1 MVLTQDEQATLNS
14 LGSNKK
20 NFELI
25 AKFFIRPFESLPK
38 EYKNVPNE
46 QLGEI
51 IKSQL
56 LARELCIKYLLEM
69 KSSVASEVEGSTP
82 IAPE

>member
-1 MVLTQDEQATLNS
+1 MVLTQEEQATLNA

-25 AKFFIRPFESLPK
+25 AKFFVRPFEELPNQ
-38 EYKNVPNE
+38 YKNVPNE

-56 LARELCIKYLLEM
+56 LARELGIKYLLEM
-69 KSSVASEVEGSTP
+69 KSNVASEEGTNTP

>member
-1 MVLTQDEQATLNS
+1 MILTQEEQATLNA

-20 NFELI
+20 NLELI
-25 AKFFIRPFESLPK
+25 GRFFIRPFETLSP

-51 IKSQL
+51 IKSQM
-56 LARELCIKYLLEM
+56 LARENNIKYLLEM
-69 KSSVASEVEGSTP
+69 KANIATETAVVTP
-82 IAPE
+82 TAPE

>member
-1 MVLTQDEQATLNS
+1 MVLTQDEQATLNA

-25 AKFFIRPFESLPK
+25 AKFFIRPFEGLPN

-51 IKSQL
+51 IKGQL
-56 LARELCIKYLLEM
+56 LARENSVKYLLEM
-69 KSSVASEVEGSTP
+69 KAHVATEAASTVP

>member
-1 MVLTQDEQATLNS
+1 MVLTQDEQATLNA
-14 LGSNKK
+14 LGANKK

-25 AKFFIRPFESLPK
+25 AKFFVRPFEGLPN

-56 LARELCIKYLLEM
+56 LARELGIKYLLEM
-69 KSSVASEVEGSTP
+69 KTHVASAEGVSTP

>member
-1 MVLTQDEQATLNS
+1 MVLNQDEQNTLNA

-25 AKFFIRPFESLPK
+25 AKFFIRPFESLPL

-56 LARELCIKYLLEM
+56 LAKEHNLRFLAEM
-69 KSSVASEVEGSTP
+69 KASVASDESAATP
-82 IAPE
+82 IAPD

>member
-1 MVLTQDEQATLNS
+1 MVLTKEEQSTLNA

-20 NFELI
+20 NLEII
-25 AKFFIRPFESLPK
+25 AKYFIRPFESIPF

-51 IKSQL
+51 VKSQL
-56 LARELCIKYLLEM
+56 LAKEHNLRFLAEM
-69 KSSVASEVEGSTP
+69 KASIASEEGTNTP
-82 IAPE
+82 VAPD

>member
-1 MVLTQDEQATLNS
+1 MVLTQDEQATLNA

-20 NFELI
+20 NFEVI
-25 AKFFIRPFESLPK
+25 AKFFIRPFESLPL
-38 EYKNVPNE
+38 EYKNVPND

-56 LARELCIKYLLEM
+56 LAKEHNLRFLADM
-69 KSSVASEVEGSTP
+69 KASVASDIAEPTP
-82 IAPE
+82 IAPA

>member
-14 LGSNKK
+14 IGANKK

-25 AKFFIRPFESLPK
+25 AKFFIRPFESLPA

-56 LARELCIKYLLEM
+56 LAKEHNLRFLADM
-69 KSSVASEVEGSTP
+69 KASVASEETTSTP
-82 IAPE
+82 IAPA

>member
-1 MVLTQDEQATLNS
+1 MILNKEEQETLNA

-25 AKFFIRPFESLPK
+25 AKFFIRPFESLPN

-56 LARELCIKYLLEM
+56 LARELGIKYLLEM
-69 KSSVASEVEGSTP
+69 KTNVAGEEGVSTP
-82 IAPE
+82 TAPE

>member
-1 MVLTQDEQATLNS
+1 MILNKEEQETLNA

-25 AKFFIRPFESLPK
+25 AKFFIRPFEGLPN

-56 LARELCIKYLLEM
+56 LARELGTKYLLEM
-69 KSSVASEVEGSTP
+69 KTSVASEEGTNTP

>member
-1 MVLTQDEQATLNS
+1 MILTQDEQAVLNA
-14 LGSNKK
+14 LGANKK
-20 NFELI
+20 NFEII
-25 AKFFIRPFESLPK
+25 AKFFVRPFEGLPV

-51 IKSQL
+51 IKGQL
-56 LARELCIKYLLEM
+56 LARENNIKYLLDM
-69 KSSVASEVEGSTP
+69 KASVATEKEESTP

>member
-1 MVLTQDEQATLNS
+1 MVLTKEEQATLNA

-20 NFELI
+20 NLELI
-25 AKFFIRPFESLPK
+25 AKFFIRPFESLSP

-51 IKSQL
+51 IKSQM
-56 LARELCIKYLLEM
+56 LARENNIKYLLEM
-69 KSSVASEVEGSTP
+69 KASIATETAVATP
-82 IAPE
+82 TAPE